1 MQLKKGLTH
10 LSIVLVLC
18 TCACKEK
25 EYKDI
30 IYQKPKIDPDPPLK
44 ALSPEESLTKFYLPE
59 GFKIE
64 LVASEPMISEP
75 VSIHWDGNGRM
86 YVAQMNTYMQD
97 VDAGNENEPWSKTSL
112 LEDTDADGRIDKSSV
127 YIDSMILPR
136 IVLPLDDRVIVGETY
151 NRNLYQYRDT
161 NKDGVADEK
170 ILLLE
175 DTTRDNRNLEHQDAN
190 MLWSIDNWLYV
201 TNKAFRYRFE
211 NNKLRKDTLPEPFMG
226 QWGLTQDES
235 GRLFLSRAGT
245 EIPALGFQQHPIYG
259 SLELEGRWD
268 ESFMEP
274 WPVVGNPDAQGG
286 KRRMRENDNTLNRF
300 TGVAGQEIYLGD
312 KMPGAYGD
320 LFIPEPVGRIV
331 RRAKVKHV
339 DGKIILENKY
349 KQAEF
354 LASTDPLFRPV
365 FAATGPDGCLY
376 IVDMYRG
383 IIQEG
388 TWVGEGSYLRGVVK
402 EKGLDKYV
410 QRGRIYRIYHEDMQP
425 DKMPSLL
432 SKSTT
437 DLVDLLGHPNGWYR
451 MTAQKLIILKNDQ
464 SIVDDLKQIAL
475 GETGAIE
482 KLFKGNVD
490 FTLRRLHALWTL
502 EGLHK
507 IDHEVLTECLKAEDP
522 RLKIAAIRN
531 SEPFLEKDDA
541 EIKQA
546 LIAMQNEAEPE
557 VLQQLIL
564 SLRSKQEETKDV
576 VKAIASAHPDNE
588 VIKVTAAENLSPMY
602 SEIESIREKYKL
614 RGGDATVQILNGM
627 KIFQEVC
634 ATCHGKDGK
643 GINQLAPPLVGS
655 PRLKGDVHTTIKI
668 LLHGLTGPVDG
679 KEYNGPMAPVAEY
692 NDEQIAE
699 IVSYVREHLNGTGT
713 VWRGEVRR
721 VREQY
726 KDRKTYWTIK
736 ELQATAQK
744 K

>member
-1 MQLKKGLTH
+1 
-10 LSIVLVLC
+10 
-18 TCACKEK
+18 
-25 EYKDI
+25 
-30 IYQKPKIDPDPPLK
+30 
-44 ALSPEESLTKFYLPE
+44 
-59 GFKIE
+59 
-64 LVASEPMISEP
+64 
-75 VSIHWDGNGRM
+75 
-86 YVAQMNTYMQD
+86 
-97 VDAGNENEPWSKTSL
+97 
-112 LEDTDADGRIDKSSV
+112 
-127 YIDSMILPR
+127 
-136 IVLPLDDRVIVGETY
+136 
-151 NRNLYQYRDT
+151 
-161 NKDGVADEK
+161 
-170 ILLLE
+170 
-175 DTTRDNRNLEHQDAN
+175 
-190 MLWSIDNWLYV
+190 
-201 TNKAFRYRFE
+201 
-211 NNKLRKDTLPEPFMG
+211 
-226 QWGLTQDES
+226 
-235 GRLFLSRAGT
+235 
-245 EIPALGFQQHPIYG
+245 
-259 SLELEGRWD
+259 
-268 ESFMEP
+268 
-274 WPVVGNPDAQGG
+274 
-286 KRRMRENDNTLNRF
+286 
-300 TGVAGQEIYLGD
+300 
-312 KMPGAYGD
+312 
-320 LFIPEPVGRIV
+320 
-331 RRAKVKHV
+331 
-339 DGKIILENKY
+339 
-349 KQAEF
+349 
-354 LASTDPLFRPV
+354 
-365 FAATGPDGCLY
+365 
-376 IVDMYRG
+376 
-383 IIQEG
+383 
-388 TWVGEGSYLRGVVK
+388 
-402 EKGLDKYV
+402 
-410 QRGRIYRIYHEDMQP
+410 
-425 DKMPSLL
+425 
-432 SKSTT
+432 
-437 DLVDLLGHPNGWYR
+437 LGHPNGWYR